1 MQRQSLGGG
10 SPGSKLHL
18 QGVGVGGKDDKKLL
32 IEDEQQQN
40 RKDMVGVALEE
51 DEEEKKKMIDHNR
64 SSLTFRAEKSIH
76 LIPILIL
83 FCLLVLYLCSYDP
96 PPKGKHFQ
104 HFFILVYI
112 DFISYICFFYLF
124 FCRFDSY

>member
-96 PPKGKHFQ
+96 PPKDLIHING
-104 HFFILVYI
+104 FIRPSKKIGIKCRLLN
-112 DFISYICFFYLF
+112 LF
-124 FCRFDSY
+124 V